1 MMTLDQLRVLDT
13 IERSGSFTAA
23 ARELRRAT
31 SALSYSVRTLEE
43 GLGVELFDRSK
54 HRASLT
60 DAGRILLSE
69 ARAVLERASA
79 LERSATRL
87 REGWEPRL
95 DFVLDGLVPLTPI
108 IRAVQRFTELG
119 AGTRLE
125 LNVELFG
132 GVAERFART
141 EADLMLS
148 VGLEE
153 DPSLRS
159 VPLPPL
165 EMLLVARADHPLC
178 AEVRRV
184 HREDLERHVELRVR
198 DSSRAPLQGDVPRTG
213 GLSPHA
219 FTFSDVRAL
228 NEAILGGLGFGWIP
242 RHLVQDAL
250 NDKRVAVVLFEEGF
264 RRRFTPRL
272 AHRKGRPPGRAASAF
287 IEAVLEEVEQM
298 MGRSRRGL

>member
-1 MMTLDQLRVLDT
+1 MTLDQLRVLDA

-23 ARELRRAT
+23 ARDLRRAT
-31 SALSYSVRTLEE
+31 SALSYSVRTLEDS
-43 GLGVELFDRSK
+43 LGVELFDRSK
-54 HRASLT
+54 HRASMT
-60 DAGRILLSE
+60 EAGRMILSE
-69 ARAVLERASA
+69 ARGVLERANA

-132 GVAERFART
+132 GVAERFERT

-148 VGLEE
+148 LGLEE
-153 DPSLRS
+153 DPSLRT

-165 EMLLVARADHPLC
+165 EMLLVARTDHPLC
-178 AEVRRV
+178 VELRRV

-198 DSSRAPLQGDVPRTG
+198 DSSRADVPRTG

-228 NEAILGGLGFGWIP
+228 REAILGGLGFGWIP
-242 RHLVQDAL
+242 RHLVQGAL
-250 NDKRVAVVLFEEGF
+250 NEKRVAVVLFEEGF

-287 IEAVLEEVEQM
+287 IEAVLEEVENM